1 MDFDLV
7 SCEFRK
13 VTFSKGED
21 IYLQHD
27 NADCFYF
34 IDNGLIALNRLLLN
48 GKEVLSR
55 VYSCEQYFGYRT
67 LLSGQ
72 TYHVGAKALTDI
84 TLTKIHIV
92 NLDAFFQ
99 NNINFI
105 RFLMS
110 EMATELRHAEIRLSK
125 MPSHSVELR
134 VIDSMIDLVKVDATY
149 NWTYREIAS
158 HCGCS
163 TETVIRVSK
172 KLKTSHLMEGKN
184 TQKSF
189 DIEKLYHERMRL
201 AML

>member
-1 MDFDLV
+1 MNFDLV
-7 SCEFRK
+7 FCESRL
-13 VTFSKGED
+13 VSFSKGKD

-27 NADCFYF
+27 NADGFYF
-34 IDNGLIALNRLLLN
+34 IESGLVALNRLLLN

-55 VYSCEQYFGYRT
+55 VYAKDQYFGYRT

-72 TYHVGAKALTDI
+72 TYHVGATALTDV
-84 TLTKIHIV
+84 TLTKIHITNV
-92 NLDAFFQ
+92 DAFFQ
-99 NNINFI
+99 GNIDFI
-105 RFLMS
+105 RYLMN

-134 VIDSMIDLVKVDATY
+134 VIDSMIDLVKIDSSY

-172 KLKTSHLMEGKN
+172 KLKSSQLMEGSN
-184 TQKSF
+184 THKSF
-189 DIEKLYHERMRL
+189 DVEKLYHERMRL